1 MFSQDQEAF
10 IESGIEL
17 CHKWGICRV
26 GQKENSR
33 WRGSLSQNIKD
44 KNVGGVSWR
53 NVLRQ
58 DYLEI

>member
-17 CHKWGICRV
+17 YHKWGICRV

-44 KNVGGVSWR
+44 ENVGGVNWR

-58 DYLEI
+58 GYLEI

>member
-1 MFSQDQEAF
+1 MFSQDLEAF
-10 IESGIEL
+10 MESGIEL

-44 KNVGGVSWR
+44 KNGGVSWR